1 MSSYVSLYNQTEGNF
16 DDVIINNATINNVT
30 VNNATITS
38 ETVGTSNITYAV
50 IVNENV
56 GTSTI
61 NNLTIGN
68 VLYFPDGTVSLPS
81 IAFANEHS
89 TGLYRV
95 GTNQI

>member
-1 MSSYVSLYNQTEGNF
+1 MSSFNNYQSLFNQLTGTF
-16 DDVIINNATINNVT
+16 DDAYIDNAFINNAE
-30 VNNATITS
+30 ITT
-38 ETVGTSNITYAV
+38 ETVGNSKITNAIISNET
-50 IVNENV
+50 V

-95 GTNQI
+95 GTNQMV